1 MNLLTAFHKEF
12 MEQRRSQRL
21 FIAVVV
27 LAVFGLLSP
36 LLAKLTPQII
46 GMIPGGEQ
54 IATIIPTPTVNDA
67 IAQYIKNISQFGVL
81 LTLLFSMGAVAGE
94 KDKGTAAM
102 ILSKPMPRGTFL
114 MAKFL
119 AVALTLTIAMAAAA
133 LGGYYYTAIL
143 FESLP
148 AVGFLAMN
156 GLLLFYMFVY
166 AAVTLFFSTI
176 TRTQF
181 IAIGGAAGVLILSG
195 ILSSLPTIGKYTP
208 DALIGISAQV
218 ALRQP
223 VMNWWPSWI
232 SLGLI
237 VAALVCSWLVFRRQE
252 L

>member
-1 MNLLTAFHKEF
+1 MNLLTAFQKEF
-12 MEQRRSQRL
+12 MEQRRTQRL
-21 FIAVVV
+21 LIAVVV

-36 LLAKLTPQII
+36 LLAKLTPQILT
-46 GMIPGGEQ
+46 MVPGGEQ
-54 IATIIPTPTVNDA
+54 IASLIPAPTVNDA
-67 IAQYIKNISQFGVL
+67 IAQYIKNVSQFGVL
-81 LTLLFSMGAVAGE
+81 LTLLFSMGAVAVE

-102 ILSKPMPRGTFL
+102 ILSKPLPRGTFL
-114 MAKFL
+114 LAKFL
-119 AVALTLTIAMAAAA
+119 AVALTLTLGMAASA

-148 AVGFLAMN
+148 VGAFLAMN
-156 GLLLFYMFVY
+156 GLLLLYMFVY
-166 AAVTLFFSTI
+166 AAITLFFSSI

-181 IAIGGAAGVLILSG
+181 VAIGGAAGVLILSG

-223 VMNWWPSWI
+223 VTNWWSSWI
-232 SLGLI
+232 SMALI
-237 VAALVCSWLVFRRQE
+237 LLALVGSWLVFRKQE